1 MKTKII
7 LSRKGFDSTAGVIHS
22 PIIDGKFFSL
32 PIPEGGSGL
41 FYKDLKLFGNNMDL
55 FSLIRQLGAKQFSEC
70 HMDPNLNPSLYG
82 LNEKDGWSPVFGQD
96 DTALK
101 HLLDTNKI
109 SVGDIFLFFGRF
121 KYATLKGKKVE
132 YLKSKELHAI
142 YGFLEIGEI
151 VNIGKGLNDEQKEK
165 FNNHPHVKH
174 QEYYHKNSTLF
185 IPASKSIHGLS
196 HTVGTFKFNK
206 ELVLSEE
213 EKSLSNWKMPKPFW
227 GKEFTYE
234 LKIDKKGIVK
244 SPGRGQE
251 MVGNASEEMISWI
264 RKIVNQNLLQL

>member
-70 HMDPNLNPSLYG
+70 HMDPNLNPTFYG

-96 DTALK
+96 EAALT

-121 KYATLKGKKVE
+121 KHATIKSKKVE

-142 YGFLEIGEI
+142 YGFMEIGEI
-151 VNIGKGLNDEQKEK
+151 INIGKGLNDEQKGK
-165 FNNHPHVKH
+165 FKNHPHVKH

-185 IPASKSIHGLS
+185 IPAKKSIHGLN
-196 HTVGTFKFNK
+196 HTVGTFNFHN
-206 ELVLSEE
+206 ELVLSDEG
-213 EKSLSNWKMPKPFW
+213 KSLSNWQMPKPFW
-227 GKEFTYE
+227 GKKFTYN
-234 LKIDKKGIVK
+234 LNVDKNGNVK

-251 MVGNASEEMISWI
+251 MVGEANKEIIEWI
-264 RKIVNQNLLQL
+264 KQIVKQNII